1 MMQFSQIADELN
13 DIVAPRSKRQELEM
27 IVKKVSK
34 KRKTTSLTNCLRNQ
48 IG

>member
-1 MMQFSQIADELN
+1 MLQFSQIADELN
-13 DIVAPRSKRQELEM
+13 DIVAPNPKWQELEI
-27 IVKKVSK
+27 IVKKVIK

>member
-1 MMQFSQIADELN
+1 MLQFSQIADELSG
-13 DIVAPRSKRQELEM
+13 IVTSNSKRQELEI

-34 KRKTTSLTNCLRNQ
+34 KRKTTSLTNRLRNQ